1 MFLTPYSRHD
11 SITSYNPFRIMDQME
26 REFFGDSRTGSFSTD
41 IRDNGN
47 EYVLEADLPGFSK
60 GDINIDIQ
68 DGRLTINAERHSEF
82 EEKDKKGNY
91 VRCERS
97 YGKFSRSFDT
107 TGIDTDAIKAGFA
120 DGVLTLTMPK
130 LVETK
135 PASRKLEIQ

>member
-26 REFFGDSRTGSFSTD
+26 REFFGDSKTGSFSTD